1 MYLSLVATYDV
12 IIIGGGLAGLTA
24 AIHLRKEHHRILLL
38 EKEAYPHHK
47 VCGEY
52 LSNEVVPYLRH
63 LGIELPTNIEIS
75 TLEFST
81 KKGRSLQL
89 SLPLG
94 AIGISRYALDNCLYK
109 RAKSLGVDVVFC
121 SAENIEYKDDIFTV
135 KNNLDQEYKATFVIG
150 GFGKR
155 SNLDKMLK
163 REFISKKSP
172 WLGIKAHY
180 QWNNFPDHLVGL
192 HSFDGGYGGLSKTET
207 GAVNFCYLV
216 TYDSFQKK
224 QNISEFNDLVV
235 AQNPYL
241 GTFLKEATMV
251 FEKPLSIAQ
260 ISFEAKDPVE
270 NHVIMCGDSAG
281 LIHPLSGNGMAMAI
295 HSAKIASELIHAYLK
310 EEQTD
315 RTTLEQKY
323 GLLWQRTFGKR
334 IRTGRRLQKL
344 LMSPKISELLF
355 SLAILSPGILRS
367 IIKKTHGKPIEI

>member
-24 AIHLRKEHHRILLL
+24 AIHLRKEHHSILLL
-38 EKEAYPHHK
+38 EKETYPHHK

-52 LSNEVVPYLRH
+52 LSNEVVPYLGY
-63 LGIELPTNIEIS
+63 LGIELPTNIDIN

-81 KKGRSLQL
+81 RKGRSLQI

-94 AIGISRYALDNCLYK
+94 AKGISRYTLDNCLYK
-109 RAKSLGVDVVFC
+109 RAVSLGVDYVCC
-121 SAENIEYKDDIFTV
+121 SAESIDFKDDLFTV
-135 KNNLDQEYKATFVIG
+135 RNNLDQEFKATFVIG

-155 SNLDKMLK
+155 SNLDKTLR

-172 WLGIKAHY
+172 WLAVKAHY
-180 QWNNFPDHLVGL
+180 QWNQFPDNLVGL
-192 HSFDGGYGGLSKTET
+192 HSFEGGYGGLSKTET
-207 GAVNFCYLV
+207 GTVNFCYLV
-216 TYDSFQKK
+216 TYKSFQEK
-224 QNISEFNDLVV
+224 QNISVFNDLVV

-241 GTFLKEATMV
+241 ATFLREASME

-270 NHVIMCGDSAG
+270 DHIIMCGDSAG

-295 HSAKIASELIHAYLK
+295 HSAKIASELIHEYFIK
-310 EEQTD
+310 GRTD
-315 RTTLEQKY
+315 RIELEKTYALQ
-323 GLLWQRTFGKR
+323 WQRTFGKR

-344 LMSPKISELLF
+344 LMSPVIAEMLF
-355 SLAILSPGILRS
+355 SLAVLSPGILRS
-367 IIKKTHGKPIEI
+367 IIKKTHGKPIEV

>member
-1 MYLSLVATYDV
+1 MYLSIVATYDV

-38 EKEAYPHHK
+38 EKETYPHHK

-63 LGIELPTNIEIS
+63 LGIELPTTIEIN

-81 KKGRSLQL
+81 QKGRSLQI

-94 AIGISRYALDNCLYK
+94 AKGISRYALDNCLYN
-109 RAKSLGVDVVFC
+109 RAKSLGVEVVFC
-121 SAENIEYKDDIFTV
+121 SAESIEYKDDLFTV
-135 KNNLDQEYKATFVIG
+135 KNNLDLEYKAIFVIG
-150 GFGKR
+150 GYGKR
-155 SNLDKMLK
+155 SNLDKMLS

-172 WLGIKAHY
+172 WLAVKAHY
-180 QWNNFPDHLVGL
+180 QWKNFPDHLVGL
-192 HSFDGGYGGLSKTET
+192 HSFEGGYGGLSKTET

-216 TYDSFQKK
+216 TYESFQKK

-241 GTFLKEATMV
+241 ATFLMEATIE
-251 FEKPLSIAQ
+251 FQKPLSIAQ

-270 NHVIMCGDSAG
+270 DHIIMCGDSAG
-281 LIHPLSGNGMAMAI
+281 LIHPLCGNGMAMAI
-295 HSAKIASELIHAYLK
+295 HSAKIASELIHVYFK
-310 EEQTD
+310 EGLSD
-315 RTTLEQKY
+315 RSRLEKEY
-323 GLLWQRTFGKR
+323 TIKWHRTFGKR

-344 LMSPKISELLF
+344 LMSPKIAGMLF
-355 SLAILSPGILRS
+355 SFATLSPGILKS
-367 IIKKTHGKPIEI
+367 IIKKTHGKPIEV

>member
-1 MYLSLVATYDV
+1 MYLSPVATYDV

-38 EKEAYPHHK
+38 EKETYPHHK

-52 LSNEVVPYLRH
+52 LSNEVVPYLHH
-63 LGIELPTNIEIS
+63 LGIELPTNIEIN

-81 KKGRSLQL
+81 QKGRSLQL

-109 RAKSLGVDVVFC
+109 RATSLGVDLVFC
-121 SAENIEYKDDIFTV
+121 SAESIEYKDDIFTV

-155 SNLDKMLK
+155 SNLDKML
-163 REFISKKSP
+163 RRDFISKKSP
-172 WLGIKAHY
+172 WLGVKAHY
-180 QWNNFPDHLVGL
+180 QWNNFPDNLVGL
-192 HSFDGGYGGLSKTET
+192 HSFEGGYGGLSKTET

-216 TYDSFQKK
+216 TYNSFQKK
-224 QNISEFNDLVV
+224 HNISEFNDLVV

-270 NHVIMCGDSAG
+270 DHVIMCGDSAG
-281 LIHPLSGNGMAMAI
+281 LIHPLCGNGMAMAI

-310 EEQTD
+310 EGLSD
-315 RTTLEQKY
+315 RTRLEKEY
-323 GLLWQRTFGKR
+323 TIKWYRTFGKR

-344 LMSPKISELLF
+344 LMSPKIAELLF
-355 SLAILSPGILRS
+355 SLAILSPGILKS
-367 IIKKTHGKPIEI
+367 IIKKTHGKPIEV